1 MASIK
6 IQSSSSGG
14 GSITLT
20 APITSSN
27 RTVTLPDAD
36 VTLGDGYPARAWVN
50 FNGTGTVAIRANAN
64 VSSITD
70 NGTGDYTVSFS
81 SALSDADYATTG
93 TGGDNTSDGF
103 YFYRFTAPL
112 LSSPTTSAVR
122 SAVSNT
128 SPSKVD
134 AAYVNVNVVR

>member
-20 APITSSN
+20 APTTSSN

-36 VTLGDGYPARAWVN
+36 VTLGGGFPAQAWVN
-50 FNGTGTVAIRANAN
+50 FNGVGTVAIRANAN

-70 NGTGDYTVSFS
+70 NGLGDYTISFS

-93 TGGDNTSDGF
+93 TGGNPDSAA
-103 YFYRFTAPL
+103 YRQYRVTAPYI
-112 LSSPTTSAVR
+112 SAPTTSAIR
-122 SAVSNT
+122 IAGSNNGAG
-128 SPSKVD
+128 SNDLPY
-134 AAYVNVNVVR
+134 ANVNVVR